1 MAVASIRSSPDRA
14 RAFPQSMRG
23 VAAGLRLWSV
33 VDVGVGVGVDV
44 DVDVDVD
51 VKDLS
56 WPRIIVVELKDC
68 ETWIFSAAIV
78 KIDINF
84 IMMSASGM
92 QWYV

>member
-33 VDVGVGVGVDV
+33 VDV
-44 DVDVDVD
+44 DVDVD

-56 WPRIIVVELKDC
+56 WPRIVVVELKDC

-92 QWYV
+92 

>member
-33 VDVGVGVGVDV
+33 VDVGV

>member
-33 VDVGVGVGVDV
+33 VDV

-56 WPRIIVVELKDC
+56 WPRIVVVELKDC

-92 QWYV
+92 

>member
-33 VDVGVGVGVDV
+33 VDV
-44 DVDVDVD
+44 DVD

-56 WPRIIVVELKDC
+56 WPRIVVVELKDC

-92 QWYV
+92 

>member
-33 VDVGVGVGVDV
+33 VDVDV
-44 DVDVDVD
+44 DVDVG

-56 WPRIIVVELKDC
+56 WPRIVVVELKDC

-92 QWYV
+92 

>member
-33 VDVGVGVGVDV
+33 VDVGVGVG
-44 DVDVDVD
+44 VDVD